1 MGNAADWDGRE
12 FDSEG
17 RCTDHLDIYKR
28 DEVPKTDED
37 SPQETYQAISPERL
51 EELALDPL
59 TFKEKSLNF
68 IIDHAVTLTILSG
81 VAVGGISYAIYH
93 YLTR

>member
-17 RCTDHLDIYKR
+17 RCTDHLDIYRR
-28 DEVPKTDED
+28 DETPQIDENN
-37 SPQETYQAISPERL
+37 PQGTYQDTSPERL
-51 EELALDPL
+51 EELALYPL

-68 IIDHAVTLTILSG
+68 IIDHSVSLTIL
-81 VAVGGISYAIYH
+81 GGAICGASYAIYH